1 MIFVLE
7 LAVGVSRLRADS
19 GVGGS
24 TTTMLAIVLWIN
36 VLTGRSLSEVMY
48 VEKTYPSEAVVR
60 VGEAI
65 LVGIDLSCESK
76 CLERNQSRPRKYTNM

>member
-24 TTTMLAIVLWIN
+24 TTTMLATVLWIN

-48 VEKTYPSEAVVR
+48 VEKTYPSGAVR